1 MATHQNKE
9 CFMELKGYS
18 TKWVHSERPALR
30 LKYFF
35 VQKGKHFTG
44 RKNLV
49 NGEIPLTRPVGGAVA

>member
-1 MATHQNKE
+1 
-9 CFMELKGYS
+9 MELKAYS
-18 TKWVHSERPALR
+18 TKWVHSERPTLR